1 MDHGGDAA
9 SPTTV
14 VEFTE
19 LVMAGAVEAHSH
31 MSTGTFHVQRGA
43 AAARRAIV
51 DGFEPSAAAFHDFA
65 DLARHVVV
73 PVDVSFHLHHQPEPG
88 VAYPNIG
95 EFWRQQMGLV
105 DVALLG
111 PHLPDEVVH
120 SYGYS
125 FLQPRPRAGRGVVLV
140 DLLPGGGRAVYN
152 GDYALQPRPDAGHG
166 EVLVDLLPVPDGVG
180 HGEAFV
186 GQLPGGGGG
195 AAYGD
200 YGYYAL
206 QPLPGAGH
214 GQVLVDLLPDGTGH
228 GEVFVGLL
236 PGGGGSVHD
245 YGYYPWQWQPRPGVG
260 SDEVFIGPLPDGV
273 GAVFVNSGS
282 FAPQTLA
289 GTGRAD
295 GIAGALR
302 VANLGAGYDGSVALA
317 HDLGAGYDNR
327 GMVADHLRRLL
338 PFVGIGASCVAVN
351 GLAAGPGSPAVAF
364 HLFMLLLGGLFLV
377 ILHVLRV

>member
-14 VEFTE
+14 VEYTE

-31 MSTGTFHVQRGA
+31 MSTGTFHVQRGD
-43 AAARRAIV
+43 AAARRTIV

-65 DLARHVVV
+65 DLTRHVVV
-73 PVDVSFHLHHQPEPG
+73 PVDVSFHLHHEPVPG
-88 VAYPNIG
+88 VAYP
-95 EFWRQQMGLV
+95 
-105 DVALLG
+105 
-111 PHLPDEVVH
+111 
-120 SYGYS
+120 
-125 FLQPRPRAGRGVVLV
+125 
-140 DLLPGGGRAVYN
+140 GGSRAVYN

-166 EVLVDLLPVPDGVG
+166 EVLDDLLPVPDGVG

-186 GQLPGGGGG
+186 GQLPGGGGV

-206 QPLPGAGH
+206 QPLPGGGH
-214 GQVLVDLLPDGTGH
+214 AQVLVDLLPDGTGH

-236 PGGGGSVHD
+236 PGGGGAVHD
-245 YGYYPWQWQPRPGVG
+245 YSYYPWQWQPRPVVRSG
-260 SDEVFIGPLPDGV
+260 DVFIGPLPDGV

-302 VANLGAGYDGSVALA
+302 VPNLGAGYDGSVALA

-338 PFVGIGASCVAVN
+338 PFVGIGASSLAVN

>member
-95 EFWRQQMGLV
+95 EFWRQLMGLV

-111 PHLPDEVVH
+111 PHLPDEVVQVLH
-120 SYGYS
+120 NYGYS
-125 FLQPRPRAGRGVVLV
+125 FLQPRPRAGSGVVLV
-140 DLLPGGGRAVYN
+140 DLLPGDGRSVYN

-166 EVLVDLLPVPDGVG
+166 EV
-180 HGEAFV
+180 
-186 GQLPGGGGG
+186 
-195 AAYGD
+195 
-200 YGYYAL
+200 
-206 QPLPGAGH
+206 
-214 GQVLVDLLPDGTGH
+214 
-228 GEVFVGLL
+228 FVGLL
-236 PGGGGSVHD
+236 PGGGGAADD

-260 SDEVFIGPLPDGV
+260 SGE
-273 GAVFVNSGS
+273 VFVNSSS

-302 VANLGAGYDGSVALA
+302 VPNLGAGYDGSVALA
-317 HDLGAGYDNR
+317 HDIGAGYDNR

-338 PFVGIGASCVAVN
+338 PFVGIGASSVAIN
-351 GLAAGPGSPAVAF
+351 GLAAGPSSPAVAF

-377 ILHVLRV
+377 ILHVLRA